1 MLRPDRLKSGIWVSA
16 QIHLCNAKG
25 LPLVVVRKGDPDAGA
40 VLLKLVKPGTGATV
54 LTQARTPEGE
64 LAWMKGTG
72 ADPVAE
78 TDADAYIARQLK
90 RDPDIWVIEVEDRNG
105 AYTAE
110 LTIL

>member
-1 MLRPDRLKSGIWVSA
+1 MLRADRLKSGIWVSA

-40 VLLKLVKPGTGATV
+40 VLLKIVKPGAGTTV
-54 LTQARTPEGE
+54 LTQARTPEGD

-78 TDADAYIARQLK
+78 ADADAYIARQLK
-90 RDPDIWVIEVEDRNG
+90 RDPDIWVVEIEDRDG
-105 AYTAE
+105 IYSSE
-110 LTIL
+110 LKIL